1 MVSLAVHPKHRP
13 SEQLITD
20 REKKGQARVVST
32 VVIPA
37 LRQEDCHEFNASLA
51 MPCDSLG

>member
-13 SEQLITD
+13 SEQLIAD

-37 LRQEDCHEFNASLA
+37 LRQEDCHEFNASLV
-51 MPCDSLG
+51 MSCDSLG